1 MFVRQ
6 RRRLHYPS
14 QNPIVQFFSLVAEQ
28 RFPFLLHE
36 VNFHTARAAAGRLDM
51 TVEYASLTQS
61 LAAYAHQEL
70 PFDRLVERVRAKR
83 PELAVRLAFLELMTP
98 DLLRAGEELVAS
110 GSDALLIVPIFFGQG
125 GHVREDV
132 PALVEVLRKRW
143 TGVAVS
149 VSRTAGDDSGV
160 VDALASFC
168 VHELDQPRQ

>member
-1 MFVRQ
+1 MMRQ
-6 RRRLHYPS
+6 GL
-14 QNPIVQFFSLVAEQ
+14 I
-28 RFPFLLHE
+28 LLAHG
-36 VNFHTARAAAGRLDM
+36 ARDPRWR
-51 TVEYASLTQS
+51 E
-61 LAAYAHQEL
+61 
-70 PFDRLVERVRAKR
+70 PFDRLVEGVRAKR

-98 DLLRAGEELVAS
+98 DLLLAGEELVAS
-110 GSDALLIVPIFFGQG
+110 GCDALLIVPIFFGQG

-168 VHELDQPRQ
+168 IHELDQSRQ